1 MYGRAALAIEPEPP
15 AASILVV
22 DDHEANRALAQ
33 EVLEDEGHRVLV
45 ATSGAEAIALFGEHH
60 PDCVLL
66 DIRMPGID
74 GLEVCAR
81 IRGLPGGPETSV
93 IFLTALRDLDTFDRA
108 LHAGG
113 DDFLTKPVR
122 PSELALRVQAGL
134 KLRRIR
140 SERGELYAM
149 LRDQRD
155 ALMRVALQKERLSAF
170 LVHDL
175 RNPVAGIQ
183 MAADMMLLDPGLSTR
198 TRESADL
205 VRAGAQ
211 SVLRML
217 TDLLDIS
224 RADEGR
230 LALAITDVDLG
241 QVAARVLES
250 LGPRAAAQGI
260 TITSELAVERLPGDA
275 SLLRRVLE
283 NLVENAVRYAGRGT
297 IVRILSAHGGDHI
310 LLRVAD
316 SGRGIPPELRERI
329 FDRFVQADPAAK
341 ATGAAGRGL
350 GLAFCK
356 LVIEAHGGTIWVED
370 GNPGAVFCMRLP
382 GTHGSP

>member
-1 MYGRAALAIEPEPP
+1 METEAPP
-15 AASILVV
+15 ASILVV
-22 DDHEANRALAQ
+22 DDNAANRALAHD
-33 EVLEDEGHRVLV
+33 VLEDEGHRVLMA
-45 ATSGAEAIALFGEHH
+45 ATGAEGIALFRDHQ

-66 DIRMPGID
+66 DIRMPGLD
-74 GLEVCAR
+74 GFEVCAR
-81 IRGLPGGPETSV
+81 IRELPGGAETSV
-93 IFLTALRDLDTFDRA
+93 IFLTALRDLDTFERA

-122 PSELALRVQAGL
+122 PSELALRVQAAL

-155 ALMRVALQKERLSAF
+155 ALMRVALQKERLTAF

-175 RNPVAGIQ
+175 RNPVSGMQ
-183 MAADMMLLDPGLSTR
+183 MAADMILLDPALTTR
-198 TRESADL
+198 TRETAEL
-205 VRAGAQ
+205 VRTGAV

-230 LALAITDVDLG
+230 LALASADVDLRPI
-241 QVAARVLES
+241 VARVVES
-250 LGPRAAAQGI
+250 LGPRAAAQAI
-260 TITSELAVERLPGDA
+260 TLTVDLGATHLRGDPDLLA
-275 SLLRRVLE
+275 RVLE
-283 NLVENAVRYAGRGT
+283 NLVENAVRYAGAGT
-297 IVRILSAHGGDHI
+297 VVRILSARVGDQVE
-310 LLRVAD
+310 LRVAD
-316 SGRGIPPELRERI
+316 SGRGIPPDLRERI
-329 FDRFVQADPAAK
+329 FDRFVQADPTAK

-356 LVIEAHGGTIWVED
+356 LVIEAHEGAIWVED

-382 GTHGSP
+382 VAHGSR